1 MSHSHNGF
9 ANMVSNLFM
18 NRSSMGAS
26 YTVCA
31 YKTVLAALR
40 PGPEENTRV
49 PQAGPV
55 RPS

>member
-18 NRSSMGAS
+18 NRSPTGAS

-31 YKTVLAALR
+31 YKTMLAALR
-40 PGPEENTRV
+40 PRPEENTRV